1 MAAVTGVKRASWEMS
16 GGKTNG
22 LIDAFELLEVI
33 TDKLRSS
40 GQCRDPNV
48 LVFLDYDGTLTP
60 IVDNPTDAVLPSRTK
75 QTLELLSKKFPTIIV
90 TGRSHEKV
98 ENFVKNDDILYC
110 GSHGLRIK
118 GKTKGLD
125 IAQFQIGQEYLP
137 VLKMCAKEI
146 KAAVIDKIQGSEIE
160 WNGLC
165 FTVHYRRVPE
175 EHRQLLL
182 KLVRDIL
189 QKYNLDNV
197 LDTINTHLKIEK
209 QNNEQN
215 FEEISIDGFK
225 GLKQRTG
232 KMVIEVL
239 PSIDWNKGKCLSWV
253 LDKYRQ
259 GIASGIGDQNDKT
272 GNVAFEPIVLYIGD
286 DVTDE
291 DAFKTVMELKQDSSF
306 GIVVN
311 ENTGTGLP
319 RETNAKYIL
328 PSTIQVES
336 FLSQLLHV
344 C

>member
-1 MAAVTGVKRASWEMS
+1 MKQIKE
-16 GGKTNG
+16 KTTQND
-22 LIDAFELLEVI
+22 IVILENR
-33 TDKLRSS
+33 K
-40 GQCRDPNV
+40 G
-48 LVFLDYDGTLTP
+48 
-60 IVDNPTDAVLPSRTK
+60 SR
-75 QTLELLSKKFPTIIV
+75 LSK
-90 TGRSHEKV
+90 
-98 ENFVKNDDILYC
+98 
-110 GSHGLRIK
+110 
-118 GKTKGLD
+118 
-125 IAQFQIGQEYLP
+125 
-137 VLKMCAKEI
+137 
-146 KAAVIDKIQGSEIE
+146 
-160 WNGLC
+160 
-165 FTVHYRRVPE
+165 
-175 EHRQLLL
+175 
-182 KLVRDIL
+182 
-189 QKYNLDNV
+189 
-197 LDTINTHLKIEK
+197 K

-215 FEEISIDGFK
+215 FEEIPIDGFK